1 MLKIK
6 VKIFIVFCLLL
17 FNSNVQAKNPST
29 LIVEIV
35 DQASSI
41 LSSNLTDDEKINKLN
56 EIAENNVD
64 IKGIGFYTLGK
75 FRKNI
80 SSEEQDKYADLFRK
94 YFLKSFSSRLVTY
107 TDPKI
112 NVISEKVVNEKYT
125 IVNSVLVAT
134 EKRPEVKIDWR
145 VYTKDPDKPLI
156 RDLIVEGLSLA
167 RTQKEEFKSV
177 IQNNNNDINALFK
190 TLEDFINK

>member
-6 VKIFIVFCLLL
+6 VKILIVFCLLL

-80 SSEEQDKYADLFRK
+80 SSEEQDRYAYLFRK

-112 NVISEKVVNEKYT
+112 NVISEKVINEKYT

-145 VYTKDPDKPLI
+145 VYTKNPDKPLI

-177 IQNNNNDINALFK
+177 IQNNNNDINALFN
-190 TLEDFINK
+190 TLENFINK